1 MASIILE
8 MKGITKDFPGVRA
21 LDDVCLSVREGEVHA
36 ICGENGAG
44 KSTLIKVLSGVY
56 PQGTYD
62 GRILINGSDHTFSGT
77 SAAERVGIVCI
88 HQELELIP
96 DLTVAE
102 NIFLGKYVSRWGLV
116 NWNEIYAK
124 TRELLKQVGLHRELK
139 DEDAKYVL
147 PSDTI
152 RQLGIGQ
159 RQLVEIAKALAR
171 NAKILILDEPTAAL
185 TETEV
190 DTLLGIL
197 EELRKK
203 GITCIYISHK
213 LDEVS
218 RIADRVTVLRDGK
231 TIGTADISRIAKSDI
246 IRMMV
251 GRELT
256 NLFPFKDHKQGEK
269 VLEVR
274 NFNVQDPDIPGR
286 LLIRDVSIVAHRG
299 EILGISG
306 LMGAGRTELF
316 TSLFGAYH
324 SASTGEVYIDGKQ
337 VEIKNPVHAIS
348 HGLALVTED
357 RKRFGLIL
365 GMDIKENT
373 TLASLEEISH
383 LSVIDMNKE
392 ISLTQKLID
401 KLKTKTWGVEEKV
414 KNLSGGN
421 QQKVVLQKALLT
433 KPKILILDEPTRG
446 IDVGAKFEI
455 YKIMNQ
461 LVEEGVVII
470 MISSELEEILGMSN
484 RIYVMSEGRITGEF
498 TAEEATQENIM
509 RASVGGEV

>member
-1 MASIILE
+1 MSNKILE
-8 MKGITKDFPGVRA
+8 MQNITKIFPGVRA
-21 LDDVCLSVREGEVHA
+21 LDDVCLQVNNGEVHA

-44 KSTLIKVLSGVY
+44 KSTLIKILSGVY
-56 PQGTYD
+56 PEGTYE
-62 GRILINGSDHTFSGT
+62 GRILINDEEHVFSGT
-77 SAAERVGIVCI
+77 SAAEKVGIVCI

-102 NIFLGKYVSRWGLV
+102 NIFLGKYPHKFGVV
-116 NWNEIYAK
+116 DWNEIYSQ
-124 TRELLKQVGLHRELK
+124 TRELLKEVGLHRESQ
-139 DEDAKYVL
+139 DEEG
-147 PSDTI
+147 
-152 RQLGIGQ
+152 RQVKPTDIIKHLGIGQ

-171 NAKILILDEPTAAL
+171 DAKILILDEPTAAL

-190 DTLLGIL
+190 ETLLGIL
-197 EELRKK
+197 EELRSR
-203 GITCIYISHK
+203 GITSIYISHK
-213 LDEVS
+213 LDEVMH
-218 RIADRVTVLRDGK
+218 IADRVTILRDGK
-231 TIGTADISRIAKSDI
+231 SIGSDDIKNITKNDI

-256 NLFPFKDHKQGEK
+256 NLFPYEDHKQQDK
-269 VLEVR
+269 VLEIK
-274 NFNVQDPDIPGR
+274 NYSVQDPDIPGR
-286 LLIRDVSIVAHRG
+286 FLIKDVNIHANKG

-316 TSLFGAYH
+316 TSLFGAFPAN
-324 SASTGEVYIDGKQ
+324 SVGDIFINGEKVS
-337 VEIKNPVHAIS
+337 IKSPVDALS
-348 HGLALVTED
+348 HGFALVTED

-373 TLASLEEISH
+373 TMASLEDISK
-383 LSVIDMNKE
+383 LSVIDMNQE
-392 ISLTQKLID
+392 IALTQELIE
-401 KLKTKTWGVEEKV
+401 KLKTKTWGVEEKA

-433 KPKILILDEPTRG
+433 KPKILVLDEPTRG
-446 IDVGAKFEI
+446 IDVGAKLEI

-484 RIYVMSEGRITGEF
+484 RIYVMAEGRITGEF
-498 TAEEATQENIM
+498 TAKEANQENIM
-509 RASVGGEV
+509 QAAVGGMV

>member
-1 MASIILE
+1 MANTILE
-8 MKGITKDFPGVRA
+8 MKGITKVFPGVRA
-21 LDDVCLSVREGEVHA
+21 LDDVCLTVREGEVHA

-56 PQGTYD
+56 PEGTYD
-62 GRILINGSDHTFSGT
+62 GKILINGNEYVFSST
-77 SAAERVGIVCI
+77 SAAEKVGIVCI
-88 HQELELIP
+88 HQELELVP

-102 NIFLGKYVSRWGLV
+102 NIFLGKYISKYGLID
-116 NWNEIYAK
+116 WNEIYAK
-124 TRELLKQVGLHRELK
+124 TRDLLKQVGLDRELK
-139 DEDAKYVL
+139 DEEAKRVL
-147 PSDTI
+147 PSDI
-152 RQLGIGQ
+152 IKQLGIGQ
-159 RQLVEIAKALAR
+159 RQLIEIAKALAR

-185 TETEV
+185 TESEV

-197 EELRKK
+197 EELRQK

-213 LDEVS
+213 LDEVM
-218 RIADRVTVLRDGK
+218 RIADRVTILRDGK
-231 TIGTADISRIAKSDI
+231 TIGTEDISKIEKTDI

-256 NLFPFKDHKQGEK
+256 NLFPYKAHKLGEK
-269 VLEVR
+269 VLELR
-274 NFNVQDPDIPGR
+274 NYNVQDPDIPGR
-286 LLIRDVSIVAHRG
+286 LLIRDVSITAHKG

-316 TSLFGAYH
+316 TSLFGAYNVKRN
-324 SASTGEVYIDGKQ
+324 GEVLINGKQ
-337 VEIKNPVHAIS
+337 VNIKNPVQAIG
-348 HGLALVTED
+348 HGIALVTED
-357 RKRFGLIL
+357 RKRFGLVL

-373 TLASLEEISH
+373 TMASLEEISQI
-383 LSVIDMNKE
+383 SIIDMNKE
-392 ISLTQKLID
+392 ISVTQALIN
-401 KLKTKTWGVEEKV
+401 KLKTKTSGVEDKA

-461 LVEEGVVII
+461 LVEEGVVVI
-470 MISSELEEILGMSN
+470 MISSELEEVLGMSN
-484 RIYVMSEGRITGEF
+484 RIYVMSEGCICGEF
-498 TAEEATQENIM
+498 TAEEASQEKIM
-509 RASVGGEV
+509 RAAVGEKI